1 MPSNR
6 LNSSQIAGSSSGE
19 LGSSERLN
27 APETPAGLPE
37 ERLNTN
43 STSVNNFTQ
52 QQEGCLNNDIRE
64 HLNDMFEGLL
74 FLSEREFDAAILGVA
89 ERIGM
94 SPIVAYDT
102 AKIIDILCERDGM
115 EDDEAAEFFEFN
127 IAGAYVGDRTPI
139 FIAQIHSIL

>member
-6 LNSSQIAGSSSGE
+6 LNSDQIAGSSSGE
-19 LGSSERLN
+19 LASSERLN
-27 APETPAGLPE
+27 VPEAPAALPE
-37 ERLNTN
+37 ERLNT
-43 STSVNNFTQ
+43 
-52 QQEGCLNNDIRE
+52 DIRE

-115 EDDEAAEFFEFN
+115 EGDEAAEFFEFN

>member
-27 APETPAGLPE
+27 APETPAGLQE
-37 ERLNTN
+37 HRLNTN
-43 STSVNNFTQ
+43 
-52 QQEGCLNNDIRE
+52 IRE

-102 AKIIDILCERDGM
+102 AKIIGILCERDGM

>member
-1 MPSNR
+1 MPSNS
-6 LNSSQIAGSSSGE
+6 LNGGGSSGDPARDPPTNN
-19 LGSSERLN
+19 RLN
-27 APETPAGLPE
+27 APKSPSGLPK

-43 STSVNNFTQ
+43 SASVNNFTQ
-52 QQEGCLNNDIRE
+52 QQEDCLNADIRE

-115 EDDEAAEFFEFN
+115 EGDEAAEFFEFN

>member
-19 LGSSERLN
+19 LASSERLN
-27 APETPAGLPE
+27 APEAPPGLPE
-37 ERLNTN
+37 ER
-43 STSVNNFTQ
+43 
-52 QQEGCLNNDIRE
+52 LNNDIRE

-94 SPIVAYDT
+94 SPIVA
-102 AKIIDILCERDGM
+102 
-115 EDDEAAEFFEFN
+115 
-127 IAGAYVGDRTPI
+127 
-139 FIAQIHSIL
+139 

>member
-19 LGSSERLN
+19 LASSEHLN
-27 APETPAGLPE
+27 APETPAGAHE
-37 ERLNTN
+37 ERLNT
-43 STSVNNFTQ
+43 
-52 QQEGCLNNDIRE
+52 DIRE

-115 EDDEAAEFFEFN
+115 EGDEAAEFFEFN

>member
-6 LNSSQIAGSSSGE
+6 LNNSSSSGE
-19 LGSSERLN
+19 LAGELASSERLN
-27 APETPAGLPE
+27 ASSKKAGNLE
-37 ERLNTN
+37 KQEDRLNID
-43 STSVNNFTQ
+43 
-52 QQEGCLNNDIRE
+52 LRE

-102 AKIIDILCERDGM
+102 AKILDILCERDGM
-115 EDDEAAEFFEFN
+115 EDDEALEFFEFN

-139 FIAQIHSIL
+139 FIGQIHSIL

>member
-6 LNSSQIAGSSSGE
+6 LNNSSSTRELAGE
-19 LGSSERLN
+19 LASNGRLNRPETSAGLQANRLN
-27 APETPAGLPE
+27 A
-37 ERLNTN
+37 
-43 STSVNNFTQ
+43 
-52 QQEGCLNNDIRE
+52 DIRE
-64 HLNDMFEGLL
+64 HLNDIFEGLL

-102 AKIIDILCERDGM
+102 AKILDILCERDGM
-115 EDDEAAEFFEFN
+115 EGDEALEFFEFN

-139 FIAQIHSIL
+139 FIGQIENLL

>member
-27 APETPAGLPE
+27 APETSAGLPA
-37 ERLNTN
+37 ERLNT
-43 STSVNNFTQ
+43 
-52 QQEGCLNNDIRE
+52 DIRE

-74 FLSEREFDAAILGVA
+74 FLSEREFDEAILGVA

-115 EDDEAAEFFEFN
+115 EGDEAAEFFEFN

>member
-27 APETPAGLPE
+27 APETPAGLQE
-37 ERLNTN
+37 DRLNA
-43 STSVNNFTQ
+43 
-52 QQEGCLNNDIRE
+52 DIRE

>member
-1 MPSNR
+1 MPSNS

-27 APETPAGLPE
+27 APEAHPGLPE
-37 ERLNTN
+37 DRLN
-43 STSVNNFTQ
+43 
-52 QQEGCLNNDIRE
+52 IRE

-74 FLSEREFDAAILGVA
+74 FLSEREFDEAILGVA

-115 EDDEAAEFFEFN
+115 EDDEAAEFF
-127 IAGAYVGDRTPI
+127 
-139 FIAQIHSIL
+139 

>member
-1 MPSNR
+1 MPSNS
-6 LNSSQIAGSSSGE
+6 LNSSQIAGSSSGK

-27 APETPAGLPE
+27 APKTPAGL
-37 ERLNTN
+37 
-43 STSVNNFTQ
+43 Q
-52 QQEGCLNNDIRE
+52 DDCLNADIRE

>member
-1 MPSNR
+1 MPSNC

-27 APETPAGLPE
+27 T
-37 ERLNTN
+37 
-43 STSVNNFTQ
+43 
-52 QQEGCLNNDIRE
+52 DIRE

-115 EDDEAAEFFEFN
+115 EGDEAAEFFEFN

>member
-27 APETPAGLPE
+27 APEMPAGLQE
-37 ERLNTN
+37 ERLNA
-43 STSVNNFTQ
+43 
-52 QQEGCLNNDIRE
+52 DIRE

-115 EDDEAAEFFEFN
+115 EDDEAAEYFEFN

>member
-1 MPSNR
+1 MPSNS

-27 APETPAGLPE
+27 ASETPAGLQE
-37 ERLNTN
+37 ERLNA
-43 STSVNNFTQ
+43 
-52 QQEGCLNNDIRE
+52 DIRE
-64 HLNDMFEGLL
+64 NLNDMFEGLL

-115 EDDEAAEFFEFN
+115 EDDEASEFFEFN

>member
-6 LNSSQIAGSSSGE
+6 LNSSQIANSSSGE
-19 LGSSERLN
+19 LASSERLN
-27 APETPAGLPE
+27 VPEAPAGLPE
-37 ERLNTN
+37 ERLNT
-43 STSVNNFTQ
+43 
-52 QQEGCLNNDIRE
+52 DIRE

-115 EDDEAAEFFEFN
+115 EGDEAAEFFEFN

-139 FIAQIHSIL
+139 FIAQLYSIL

>member
-1 MPSNR
+1 MPSNS

-19 LGSSERLN
+19 LASSERLN
-27 APETPAGLPE
+27 APEAPAALPE

-52 QQEGCLNNDIRE
+52 QQEDRLNIRE

-115 EDDEAAEFFEFN
+115 EGDEAAEFFEFN

>member
-1 MPSNR
+1 MPSNS

-19 LGSSERLN
+19 LASSERLN
-27 APETPAGLPE
+27 SPESPAGLPE
-37 ERLNTN
+37 DRLNAN
-43 STSVNNFTQ
+43 SASVNNFTQ
-52 QQEGCLNNDIRE
+52 QQEDRLNIRE

-115 EDDEAAEFFEFN
+115 EGDEAAEFFEFN

>member
-27 APETPAGLPE
+27 IPKTQAQMHGDCLNAPETPAGLHE
-37 ERLNTN
+37 WRLN
-43 STSVNNFTQ
+43 
-52 QQEGCLNNDIRE
+52 IRE
-64 HLNDMFEGLL
+64 NLNDMFEGLL
-74 FLSEREFDAAILGVA
+74 FLSEPEFDVAILGVA

-115 EDDEAAEFFEFN
+115 EGDEAAEYFEFN

-139 FIAQIHSIL
+139 FIARIESIL

>member
-19 LGSSERLN
+19 LASSERLN
-27 APETPAGLPE
+27 TPETPAGLHGL
-37 ERLNTN
+37 RLN
-43 STSVNNFTQ
+43 
-52 QQEGCLNNDIRE
+52 IRE
-64 HLNDMFEGLL
+64 NLNDMFEDLL
-74 FLSEREFDAAILGVA
+74 FLSEPEFDVAILGVA

-115 EDDEAAEFFEFN
+115 EDDEAAEYFEFN
-127 IAGAYVGDRTPI
+127 IAGAYVGERTPI
-139 FIAQIHSIL
+139 FIARIENIL

>member
-27 APETPAGLPE
+27 TPETPAGVHE
-37 ERLNTN
+37 GRLNT
-43 STSVNNFTQ
+43 
-52 QQEGCLNNDIRE
+52 DIRE

-115 EDDEAAEFFEFN
+115 EGDEAAEFFEFN